1 MMLLVVVDGDGD
13 GDGGDVRELL
23 LNCNSFTAMTK
34 LVFEVNQECVY
45 IKLAAEI

>member
-1 MMLLVVVDGDGD
+1 MAVLSHCD
-13 GDGGDVRELL
+13 
-23 LNCNSFTAMTK
+23 SFARTTK